1 MKHLLL
7 ALLLALP
14 WTVGHAEGFDHAA
27 WDALLKQH
35 VTTLRNGQAAE
46 VDYAGFS
53 ADRARL
59 KQYLASLSAVTP
71 AQFERWDRASQL
83 AFLINAYN
91 AYTVEL
97 ILTAYP
103 DVKSIKDLGS
113 LLRSPWKK
121 RFVPLLGET
130 RSLDDIE
137 HGLIRGSGRYAEPR
151 IHFAVN
157 CASIGCPALRP
168 EAYVGERLDAQLE
181 EATNSFLEDRSRNRL
196 EGKTLRVSSI
206 FKWYKS
212 DFDKSW
218 RGSESVAGFLA
229 HYRKS
234 LGIDES
240 TANQLREGKI
250 AIDFLDYDWR
260 LNAKGGGKP

>member
-1 MKHLLL
+1 MKQFLL

-14 WTVGHAEGFDHAA
+14 WTVAQADGFDHSA
-27 WDALLKQH
+27 WDALLKKH
-35 VTTLRNGQAAE
+35 VTMLRSGQASE

-53 ADRARL
+53 TDRGQL
-59 KQYLASLSAVTP
+59 KQYLASVSSVTP
-71 AQFERWDRASQL
+71 AQFDRWDRASRL

-97 ILTAYP
+97 ILTGYP

-121 RFVPLLGET
+121 RFAPLLGET
-130 RSLDDIE
+130 RSLDDVE

-168 EAYVGERLDAQLE
+168 EAYVGERLETQLE
-181 EATNSFLEDRSRNRL
+181 EATGSFLEDRTRNRL
-196 EGKTLRVSSI
+196 EGNTLKVSSI
-206 FKWYKS
+206 FKWYQS
-212 DFDKSW
+212 DFEKSW
-218 RGSESVAGFLA
+218 RGSETLAGFLA
-229 HYRKS
+229 HYRKA
-234 LGIDES
+234 LGLDES
-240 TANQLREGKI
+240 TASQLREGKI

-260 LNAKGGGKP
+260 LNAKGSGKS